1 MRNLVMSV
9 LVVGLVSL
17 LPRSPR
23 VAPSSGLLP
32 VSISMSQDEANAY
45 VTYRRA
51 RVTYR
56 RAYRR
61 AYHRG
66 AYYRPYTYGHY
77 RRVHRRVVRR
87 AYRRSYYY

>member
-1 MRNLVMSV
+1 VRNLVMSV

-17 LPRSPR
+17 LPLSPR

-51 RVTYR
+51 RLTYR

-77 RRVHRRVVRR
+77 RRAHRRVVRR

>member
-17 LPRSPR
+17 LPLSPR

-77 RRVHRRVVRR
+77 RRMHRRVVRR

>member
-1 MRNLVMSV
+1 VRNLVMSV

-17 LPRSPR
+17 LPLSPR

-77 RRVHRRVVRR
+77 RRAHRRVVRR

>member
-17 LPRSPR
+17 LPLSPR